1 MYNSFYFYFWRH
13 TSYNNQSATNT
24 KQKMKHRLALLLILL
39 GGLLCH
45 TANSKN
51 AKDSAATIIHNI
63 SGAFRQGKLPE
74 KVYLDT
80 VPALMRTFLSENI
93 FFTHKE
99 LLALLDPYRQT
110 IWKDKKNDA
119 YKHNYYGILS
129 NQAQMSGRD
138 GEMLYYAEKFDKL
151 EQERTHRR
159 SLTALSVIAIYYAG
173 QRSNEKIK
181 ALYEKEKAYLQRI
194 PLMTG
199 KEELDKGDLVQAA
212 MVLEQSTRALYEL
225 NDTLA
230 GKEAERILEKIAA
243 KARARY
249 SEDLNVMARITVSQ
263 IMSFYRGA
271 VAEANAAMMQ
281 EAFQRMD
288 SLMADKNT
296 PEYMKP
302 YLYTTIA
309 DVKTAY
315 YIHYAN
321 IDSASRYL
329 GVYEEMLNG
338 NQDLYNAFVLK
349 KYKARLLYT
358 EGKYKES
365 ADLYEKAM
373 NALDT
378 SRTVLVRDIDDM
390 MYARA
395 ESEERQLLLAEATAR
410 NKKAEM
416 HLFAAGGVIALLLI
430 AGSFIILYIRRRQR
444 DKLVEFKLNMA
455 RNIHDET
462 NPALLYAKALI
473 KASRSGEDM
482 NKVNTELDSH
492 IGHTMALIRSLSHD
506 LKSDKQYVVSDLV
519 EKTKQTLEKLNT
531 GKEFIFSIQASNDKK
546 RFISH
551 YQYSQLTSVLNE
563 CITNTIKHASFN
575 KINLTFAN
583 SDNRLTITYNDNGKG
598 WAPQPGNGIGIRNI
612 EERMTQLNGAWK
624 IDNNYPDGYRIHL
637 SCRLR

>member
-1 MYNSFYFYFWRH
+1 
-13 TSYNNQSATNT
+13 
-24 KQKMKHRLALLLILL
+24 MKHRLALLLILL
-39 GGLLCH
+39 GGLFCH
-45 TANSKN
+45 TANGKT
-51 AKDSAATIIHNI
+51 AKDSAAGIIYDL

-74 KVYLDT
+74 KAYLDT
-80 VPALMRTFLSENI
+80 VPAMMRTFLSENI

-99 LLALLDPYRQT
+99 LLAMLDTYRQT
-110 IWKDKKNDA
+110 IWKDKKNEA

-151 EQERTHRR
+151 EQESAHRR
-159 SLTALSVIAIYYAG
+159 SLTALSVIAIYYEG

-181 ALYEKEKAYLQRI
+181 ELYEKEKNYLQRL
-194 PLMTG
+194 PLLAG
-199 KEELDKGDLVQAA
+199 KEELSRSDLVQAA
-212 MVLEQSTRALYEL
+212 IVLEQSARALYEL

-230 GKEAERILEKIAA
+230 GKEAEDILEKIAA
-243 KARARY
+243 KARAKY
-249 SEDLNVMARITVSQ
+249 KDDNDVMTRIAVSQ
-263 IMSFYRGA
+263 VMSFYRRA
-271 VAEANAAMMQ
+271 VAENNAAMMQ
-281 EAFQRMD
+281 EAFRRID
-288 SLMADKNT
+288 SLMTDKNT
-296 PEYMKP
+296 PDYMKP
-302 YLYTTIA
+302 YFYVTLA
-309 DVKTAY
+309 DIKTAY
-315 YIHYAN
+315 YIHDVN
-321 IDSASRYL
+321 VDSASRYL
-329 GVYEEMLNG
+329 NIYEQLQQG
-338 NQDLYNAFVLK
+338 NPDLYNVFVVK

-373 NALDT
+373 NTLDS

-416 HLFAAGGVIALLLI
+416 RLFAAAAVIALLLI
-430 AGSFIILYIRRRQR
+430 AGCFIILYIRRRQKN
-444 DKLVEFKLNMA
+444 KLLEFKMNMA

-482 NKVNTELDSH
+482 NKVNAELDSH

-519 EKTKQTLEKLNT
+519 ANTRQTLEKLNT
-531 GKEFIFSIQASNDKK
+531 GNEFIFDIRAGNDKK

-583 SDNRLTITYNDNGKG
+583 SNNRLTITYNDDGRG
-598 WAPQPGNGIGIRNI
+598 WEAQTGSGIGMRNI
-612 EERMTQLNGAWK
+612 EERIAQLNGEWK
-624 IDNNYPDGYRIHL
+624 IDNNYPNGYRIHI